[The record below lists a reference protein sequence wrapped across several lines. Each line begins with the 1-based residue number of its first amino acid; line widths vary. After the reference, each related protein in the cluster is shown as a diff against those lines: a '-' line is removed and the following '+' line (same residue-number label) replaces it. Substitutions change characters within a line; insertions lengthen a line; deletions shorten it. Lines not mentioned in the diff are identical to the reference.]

1 MRGQCKP
8 GAIAEALVNSGGVPP
23 AASDFRR
30 AGGRALR
37 IHEEGYPPARSCRAG
52 ALPNAGNPNLG
63 LPCCDK
69 QAPPWDPACPAGAG
83 RGSGGGGRHAP
94 PATDESPVPVSVTGV
109 SREESLQTP
118 GTCCRTLALLLD
130 TDPVKSR
137 RIRCGTSTSQRPPI

>member
-37 IHEEGYPPARSCRAG
+37 IHEERYPLAYSRRACGRALASGAEAVPGGSATLTQEPKPVPGSHREADTAVGPANS
-52 ALPNAGNPNLG
+52 
-63 LPCCDK
+63 PC
-69 QAPPWDPACPAGAG
+69 AAGAG

-94 PATDESPVPVSVTGV
+94 PTTDESPVPVSVTGV
-109 SREESLQTP
+109 YQD
-118 GTCCRTLALLLD
+118 LALSEWR
-130 TDPVKSR
+130 VIRSKHRMSR
-137 RIRCGTSTSQRPPI
+137 RNA